1 MARHIQK
8 RKGLFEETV
17 YFDENF
23 HMIGTSS
30 KGVFGE
36 EIFLDENYR
45 FAGTLFDRGVSKQSG

>member
-1 MARHIQK
+1 MARFVQK
-8 RKGLFEETV
+8 RKGPFGETV

-36 EIFLDENYR
+36 EVFLDENYH